1 MSLFKK
7 KKFSKEYHNL
17 IKRNNKK
24 LVKLAKET
32 RPWDYSW
39 GIELLVLHLEY
50 MKEYYSNR
58 ENVVALE
65 NYEWDPKAIK
75 KSRLEMIQDIL
86 SEYYAWRECDDKYTK
101 VIFKNEDNAKEKVD
115 NLIKEGYHL
124 KEENEDSCLKDC
136 YFLYLYDDYHI
147 NIKEMSKEYALHRK
161 NFFNLL
167 NKYIEELWD

>member
-32 RPWDYSW
+32 RPWDFSW
-39 GIELLVLHLEY
+39 TLDLLVANLEY
-50 MKEYYSNR
+50 IKEYYSNK
-58 ENVVALE
+58 ENVWALE

-75 KSRLEMIQDIL
+75 KSRLEMVQEIL
-86 SEYYAWRECDDKYTK
+86 DEYYAWQNCENKYYKVVFHPETYKSHSNGDGTVTIDDLGSHIEYLCGDPETTR
-101 VIFKNEDNAKEKVD
+101 KEF
-115 NLIKEGYHL
+115 N
-124 KEENEDSCLKDC
+124 
-136 YFLYLYDDYHI
+136 
-147 NIKEMSKEYALHRK
+147 KEYSLHKK